1 MILFVQANNWQI
13 CLYVSSIK
21 ILSAKLFLLF
31 SHDLEKMRLT
41 RSKLERWCHLPH
53 FDEVVLGAFVRITI
67 GVNEAGE
74 SVYRVCEIVGVIEG
88 PKIYKLGKT
97 RTNKVLKLRH
107 AQQVRYFFGIILLQ
121 IFVYQNFKLYSLLF
135 IYWIGNQK

>member
-1 MILFVQANNWQI
+1 MFFVQTNYGQI

-21 ILSAKLFLLF
+21 ILSVRFLLLF
-31 SHDLEKMRLT
+31 SHDLEKMQLS

-53 FDEVVLGAFVRITI
+53 FDEIVLGAFVRITI
-67 GVNEAGE
+67 GVNEEGN
-74 SVYRVCEIVGVIEG
+74 SVYRVCEIVGVVEG

-107 AQQVRYFFGIILLQ
+107 AQQVRYLFFITIP
-121 IFVYQNFKLYSLLF
+121 VHC
-135 IYWIGNQK
+135 